1 MGVNALCG
9 EDAHP
14 ESTNATAGTSA
25 PVMAA
30 QRLRNR
36 RRIARP

>member
-14 ESTNATAGTSA
+14 ESTNATADTSA
-25 PVMAA
+25 PAMAA

-36 RRIARP
+36 GRIARP